1 MKRLKAT
8 FTLDEKML
16 EELSAFSEGFSQKKS
31 HIVEKAL
38 NLYFDMM
45 DNKLAEKIM
54 SDVEKGKEELID
66 AEDVYKS
73 LGLD

>member
-16 EELSAFSEGFSQKKS
+16 EELSSFAEGFSEKKS

-54 SDVEKGKEELID
+54 SDVEKGKEELVD
-66 AEDVYKS
+66 AADVYES